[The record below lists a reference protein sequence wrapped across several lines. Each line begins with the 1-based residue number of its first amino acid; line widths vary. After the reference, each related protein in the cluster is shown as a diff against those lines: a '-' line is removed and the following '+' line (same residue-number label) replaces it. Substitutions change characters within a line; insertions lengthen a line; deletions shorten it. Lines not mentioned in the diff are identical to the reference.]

1 MCEYEFFMILYDVQV
16 RWIGH
21 KKRRPMIQ
29 SPFILMENPII

>member
-1 MCEYEFFMILYDVQV
+1 MRENEITVIYMMYKCVG
-16 RWIGH
+16 IGH